1 MKVIFAYLIVVL
13 LSQFPY
19 SISVMIFS
27 PLFGFIFIWV
37 PKKIRIL
44 LSGFFSGFISPISSV
59 LFSYLIFNLIF
70 GITNHST
77 GRIFASL
84 IPLLIPIK
92 NDFKKYNELKDFS
105 SSPYESVAN
114 EASLDT
120 FGLKCI
126 LIGSIS
132 SIISIILLVII
143 NNIVH
148 LM

>member
-92 NDFKKYNELKDFS
+92 NDFKKYNELKDFC

-120 FGLKCI
+120 FGFKCI

>member
-37 PKKIRIL
+37 QKKIRIL